1 MTHRGVHLSDKTN
14 IVAHINDMAHT
25 DVHLSDMT
33 HIDVHRQTQRCTSMT
48 K

>member
-14 IVAHINDMAHT
+14 IVAHINDTAHT